1 VIRIWISRE
10 STIPIREQLIA
21 QLRFGILS
29 GRLNSPERLPSV
41 RDLARRLKIHS
52 NTVSAAYRDLALTG
66 WVTAKTGSGVFV
78 RDIRASGAR
87 DGIKDLVD
95 EWIKE
100 GLDRGFALEALS
112 AEFEKAAR
120 EHDAQRRPQGLL
132 VVHSDLNLAGILAA
146 EIQEATGHQVRCASP
161 QDALRAPDFET
172 CLVLTTASGVAAVSQ
187 LQSDRRML
195 IPLKTIEQLL
205 TGVQRP
211 ASPIL
216 VGVVSRS
223 ESILTWAS
231 LLIAALGGSGSD
243 VIQRNPD
250 RPRWKNG
257 LAACDLIVADVLA
270 ARELPKTICPTVL
283 RLVPD
288 SFLKEVRKLA
298 GEMLYSKSKIG
309 GGS

>member
-29 GRLNSPERLPSV
+29 GRLSSTERLPSV

-52 NTVSAAYRDLALTG
+52 NTVSAAYKDLALTG

-78 RDIRASGAR
+78 RDIRAGDTR
-87 DGIKDLVD
+87 DGIEDLLD

-100 GLDRGFALEALS
+100 GLDRGFALESLRS
-112 AEFEKAAR
+112 GFEKAAR
-120 EHDAQRRPQGLL
+120 EYNTRLRLNGLL
-132 VVHSDLNLAGILAA
+132 VVHPDLNFAQILAA
-146 EIQEATGHQVRCASP
+146 EIQEATGQPVQCASS
-161 QDALRAPDFET
+161 QEALQAPDFES
-172 CLVLTTASGVAAVSQ
+172 CLVLTTASGAAAVSQ
-187 LQSDRRML
+187 LRPDRRML
-195 IPLKTIEQLL
+195 IPLKTVEQLL
-205 TGVQRP
+205 TGVQPP

-231 LLIAALGGSGSD
+231 LLIAALGGSRSD

-250 RPRWKNG
+250 RPKWKNG

-270 ARELPKTICPTVL
+270 AKELPKHIHPTVL
-283 RLVPD
+283 RLVAD
-288 SFLKEVRKLA
+288 SFLMEAPNLVQVRD
-298 GEMLYSKSKIG
+298 
-309 GGS
+309 